1 MGTSVGLNMLTL
13 SALFAIAILVS
24 GASSD
29 LLEARLDSLEHQL
42 VALRSKYSQE
52 VAQLR
57 AENKKVQASLA
68 AANQCLGS
76 PRSAICAY
84 NSYYW
89 YTVGPVRYDS
99 VTKLVEDVGSSLDET
114 TGMYTAGV
122 SGVYLIT
129 GSGECRTEPDES
141 VRLIIIRNYLPY
153 GEVVNPFINSYNH
166 GNLHTPFEHHVTVKE
181 QCAGAWLLELAEG
194 DTMNV
199 VFAGDGSVWDLR
211 FCVTLYAA
219 LDAAAV

>member
-1 MGTSVGLNMLTL
+1 MGASVGLNMLTP
-13 SALFAIAILVS
+13 SALFAIVILVT

-42 VALRSKYSQE
+42 VALRSKNSQE

-68 AANQCLGS
+68 AANQGLGS

-84 NSYYW
+84 NNYYW
-89 YTVGPVRYDS
+89 DTVGPVLYDS
-99 VTKLVEDVGSSLDET
+99 VTKLVEDVGSSLDKT

-129 GSGECRTEPDES
+129 GSGTCH
-141 VRLIIIRNYLPY
+141 NNLP
-153 GEVVNPFINSYNH
+153 GEVNPFVNSYNH
-166 GNLHTPFEHHVTVKE
+166 GNLHTPFEHHVTVME

-194 DTMNV
+194 DTIHV

-219 LDAAAV
+219 LEDAAV

>member
-1 MGTSVGLNMLTL
+1 MGVGLNMLTL
-13 SALFAIAILVS
+13 SALFAFVILVT
-24 GASSD
+24 GASGD

-68 AANQCLGS
+68 AANQGLGS

-89 YTVGPVRYDS
+89 DTVGPVLYDS
-99 VTKLVEDVGSSLDET
+99 VTKLVEDVGSSLNET
-114 TGMYTAGV
+114 TGIYTAGV

-141 VRLIIIRNYLPY
+141 VTLIIKRNNLP
-153 GEVVNPFINSYNH
+153 GEVNPFINSYNN
-166 GNLHTPFEHHVTVKE
+166 GNLHTPFEHHVTVRE

-194 DTMNV
+194 DTMYV
-199 VFAGDGSVWDLR
+199 QFAGDGSVYGLR
-211 FCVTLYAA
+211 FCVPLYAA
-219 LDAAAV
+219 LDTAAV